1 MQRWFILHP
10 YLFGMFPVLFLYVQ
24 NAHRTQNGRGHS
36 IFLMLP
42 TAWRSSGVLSRL
54 ATGRVNE
61 CNDFPVR
68 VTFRRPPTPFGLA
81 LPVAPTIAI
90 DTRGTDQS
98 IHPCIIELR
107 RFEIRNAQRSIEVG
121 IRIAVVSSDH
131 SYCLSRAHIIFT
143 LIDAM
148 GNSTD
153 IFKSCFSPGYLVAYA
168 LILSAQFADYPLHEY
183 LHVLFFAVLG
193 SLCIYN
199 YRRCGRYHCKI
210 TGPGYIGVAV
220 LTLMLHSI

>member
-54 ATGRVNE
+54 ATRWANR
-61 CNDFPVR
+61 CYDFPHR
-68 VTFRRPPTPFGLA
+68 VAFRSTPTPFQVGVSICR
-81 LPVAPTIAI
+81 PPYH

-107 RFEIRNAQRSIEVG
+107 RFEIRNAQRSIELG
-121 IRIAVVSSDH
+121 IRIVVVSSDR
-131 SYCLSRAHIIFT
+131 SYCLSRTHIIFT
-143 LIDAM
+143 LINGM
-148 GNSTD
+148 GNSAD
-153 IFKSCFSPGYLVAYA
+153 IFKS
-168 LILSAQFADYPLHEY
+168 
-183 LHVLFFAVLG
+183 
-193 SLCIYN
+193 
-199 YRRCGRYHCKI
+199 
-210 TGPGYIGVAV
+210 
-220 LTLMLHSI
+220 